1 MVLNVCQHRLC
12 KFKTHGEVTLSNIK
26 TFLSNACGNKKCHQS
41 YEREKDL
48 SKEKIN
54 FLMFI
59 QKNYMKQRQL
69 FIHANIFISDDWAV
83 IVPNL
88 AGAPYKTKRRQLSK
102 PEKKSKLRNTHSKDV
117 SCNQH
122 YQISFH
128 FHPNL

>member
-1 MVLNVCQHRLC
+1 
-12 KFKTHGEVTLSNIK
+12 
-26 TFLSNACGNKKCHQS
+26 
-41 YEREKDL
+41 
-48 SKEKIN
+48 
-54 FLMFI
+54 MFI

-117 SCNQH
+117 INTIKFIFTFILTFRRTK
-122 YQISFH
+122 QI
-128 FHPNL
+128 LIK